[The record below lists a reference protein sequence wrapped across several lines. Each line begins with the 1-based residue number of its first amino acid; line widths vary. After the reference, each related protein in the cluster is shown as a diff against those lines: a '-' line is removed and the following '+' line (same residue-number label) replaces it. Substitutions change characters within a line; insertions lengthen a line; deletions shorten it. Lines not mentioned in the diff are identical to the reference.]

1 MPSMPRS
8 PDAVL
13 MARFDHI
20 KGLVDDLARANGGD
34 SPVTQALADVIKREV
49 DGVSRALRRPLRYFA
64 GARLAARPDRL
75 DSRFRTARRSTSG

>member
-13 MARFDHI
+13 MARFDRI

-34 SPVTQALADVIKREV
+34 SPVTQASADAIKREV
-49 DGVSRALRRPLRYFA
+49 DGVSRALRRF
-64 GARLAARPDRL
+64 GG
-75 DSRFRTARRSTSG
+75 SRAKIVELFLGGRVKTG